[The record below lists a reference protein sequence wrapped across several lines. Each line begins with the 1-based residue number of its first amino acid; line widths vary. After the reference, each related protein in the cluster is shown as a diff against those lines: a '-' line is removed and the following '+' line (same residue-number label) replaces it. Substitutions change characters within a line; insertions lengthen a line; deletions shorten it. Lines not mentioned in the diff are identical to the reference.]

1 MGCSVS
7 VIVPVYNVEKF
18 IDKCVQ
24 SIIDQTMTDIEVV
37 LVDDGSTDNSL
48 ARCKRWAKNDARVKA
63 YHQENQGVSVARN
76 LGIEKS
82 TGEYIAFIDSDD
94 WIEPNYLE
102 VLYNA
107 ASKKKADI
115 SICGF
120 YFDYPDEVVARGHFE
135 KDMEFN
141 GRDEISQI
149 QIQILAKNMSKIK
162 NNSGDRIGAPW
173 CKLFN
178 ASFIKENNLSFV
190 PNLKR
195 SQDVVFNLY
204 ALEQANKIVY
214 TNQPLYHYL
223 INPDSVCV
231 KFSKS
236 ILTNVNAYLKE
247 IGKFIAKY
255 HKADAVFRDAYN
267 TKVCTSV
274 YKCMF
279 QYFFDENY
287 PGTKADMK
295 RELDAYLD
303 QEVFKKGLKNVK
315 YQNLDKTEKV
325 FVFFLKRRMYGVLL
339 FLVKMRQ
346 KFIKVLRH

>member
-1 MGCSVS
+1 MGCVVS
-7 VIVPVYNVEKF
+7 VIIPVYNVEKF

-24 SIIDQTMTDIEVV
+24 SVIDQTMTDIEVI

-48 ARCKRWAKNDARVKA
+48 EKCRAWEKKDSRVKA
-63 YHQENQGVSVARN
+63 FHQENQGVSVARN

-94 WIEPNYLE
+94 WIESNYLE
-102 VLYNA
+102 ALYDA
-107 ASKKKADI
+107 AKKKGADI

-135 KDMEFN
+135 KDMDFE
-141 GRDEISQI
+141 GKEEISQI

-162 NNSGDRIGAPW
+162 NNSGDRIGSPW

-178 ASFIKENNLSFV
+178 AGFIKENNLAFI

-204 ALEQANKIVY
+204 ALEQAENVVY

-247 IGKFIAKY
+247 MGRFISRY
-255 HKADAVFRDAYN
+255 HKNNVVFRDAFY

-287 PGTKADMK
+287 PGTRAEMK
-295 RELDAYLD
+295 KELNEYLD
-303 QEVFKKGLKNVK
+303 QDVFKKGLKNVK
-315 YQNLDKTEKV
+315 YENLDKTEKV
-325 FVFFLKRRMYGVLL
+325 FVFFLKRRMYGILL
-339 FLVKMRQ
+339 FLVRMRQ

>member
-1 MGCSVS
+1 MGCNVT

-24 SIIDQTMTDIEVV
+24 SVIDQTMTDIEVI

-48 ARCKRWAKNDARVKA
+48 ARCIEWANKDSRVKV

-82 TGEYIAFIDSDD
+82 AGEFIAFIDSDD

-102 VLYNA
+102 ALYA
-107 ASKKKADI
+107 IAKAKDADI

-135 KDMEFN
+135 KNMEFN
-141 GRDEISQI
+141 GKEDIAQI
-149 QIQILAKNMSKIK
+149 QIQILAKNMSRIK

-173 CKLFN
+173 CKLFKTG
-178 ASFIKENNLSFV
+178 FIKENNLSFI

-204 ALEQANKIVY
+204 ALEYANKVVY
-214 TNQPLYHYL
+214 TNQPLYHYT

-247 IGKFIAKY
+247 MGKFIAKY
-255 HKADAVFRDAYN
+255 HKNDKMFRDAFN
-267 TKVCTSV
+267 TKICTSV

-279 QYFFDENY
+279 QYFFDEQY
-287 PGTKADMK
+287 PGTRADMR
-295 RELDAYLD
+295 RELDEYLNQD
-303 QEVFKKGLKNVK
+303 LFKNGLRNVK
-315 YQNLDKTEKV
+315 YKNLDRTEKV